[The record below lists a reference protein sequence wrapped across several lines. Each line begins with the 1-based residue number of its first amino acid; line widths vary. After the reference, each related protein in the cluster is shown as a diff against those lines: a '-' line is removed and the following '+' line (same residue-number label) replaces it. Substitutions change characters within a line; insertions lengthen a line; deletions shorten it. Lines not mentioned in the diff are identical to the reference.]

1 MAKPTD
7 VRPIAA
13 AVYFLPIKTRMPLKF
28 GPEITTEVTCARIR
42 VTVADTRGRRAEGWG
57 ETPLSVQWVRP
68 SRLGYEERHQVLRKL
83 TTQIA
88 ESWVKT
94 PAKPGHPIEL
104 GDWFLEGLLP
114 DLLDQFND
122 AEHPGTEPVPWLGA
136 LECASAFDLAV
147 HDAYGVLHEVPTY
160 ETYNARFMNVD
171 LDDYLEAADGAD
183 VSFAGRYPEEFL
195 VNPRPRTIPAWHLV
209 GGNDPIDASQLT
221 GAEPDDGYPVL
232 LHDWI
237 RQDGLKCLKV
247 KLRGNDAAWDYD
259 RLLRVGEIALAEGVD
274 WLTADF
280 NCT

>member
-57 ETPLSVQWVRP
+57 ETPLSVQWVWP

-83 TTQIA
+83 TARIA

-104 GDWFLEGLLP
+104 GDRFLEGLLP

-122 AEHPGTEPVPWLGA
+122 AERQGTEPVPWL
-136 LECASAFDLAV
+136 ASTRV
-147 HDAYGVLHEVPTY
+147 RIGV
-160 ETYNARFMNVD
+160 
-171 LDDYLEAADGAD
+171 
-183 VSFAGRYPEEFL
+183 
-195 VNPRPRTIPAWHLV
+195 
-209 GGNDPIDASQLT
+209 
-221 GAEPDDGYPVL
+221 
-232 LHDWI
+232 
-237 RQDGLKCLKV
+237 
-247 KLRGNDAAWDYD
+247 
-259 RLLRVGEIALAEGVD
+259 
-274 WLTADF
+274 
-280 NCT
+280 